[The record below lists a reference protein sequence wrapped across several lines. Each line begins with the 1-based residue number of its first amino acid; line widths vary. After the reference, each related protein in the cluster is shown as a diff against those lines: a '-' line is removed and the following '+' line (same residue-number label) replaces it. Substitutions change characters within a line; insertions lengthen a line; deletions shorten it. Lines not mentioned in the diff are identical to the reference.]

1 LVAEI
6 NAFCSDI
13 FVAMILKATKD
24 SYSTG
29 WLALVV
35 PESGVFYDELP
46 SSQAIRTYLL
56 SLEVDRELCK
66 ALQQISGRIL
76 HIEKIFT
83 FVSG

>member
-1 LVAEI
+1 M
-6 NAFCSDI
+6 
-13 FVAMILKATKD
+13 AMILKATKH

-46 SSQAIRTYLL
+46 SSQPIRTYLL
-56 SLEVDRELCK
+56 SLEVDRELCN
-66 ALQQISGRIL
+66 ALHQTSGRIP
-76 HIEKIFT
+76 HVEKIFT